1 MNKIEYK
8 NLLFDKVQIKNL
20 YLDNEW
26 YAYTNDEERLYRGIL
41 NSTDC
46 IGAYDDELLVGLI
59 RTVSDGETICYIQ
72 DILILK
78 EYQRK
83 GIGKELMKLIFDQ
96 YTHVRQVVLM
106 TDNNEKTRSF
116 YENIGMVSYD
126 KVDGVG
132 FILKRK

>member
-1 MNKIEYK
+1 MTNIEYK
-8 NLLFDKVQIKNL
+8 NLIFDKQQIKSL

-46 IGAYDDELLVGLI
+46 IGAYDGDLLVGLI
-59 RTVSDGETICYIQ
+59 RTVSDGETICYVQ

-78 EYQRK
+78 KYHRQ
-83 GIGKELMKLIFDQ
+83 GIGKKLMKLIFDK
-96 YTHVRQVVLM
+96 YTHVRQLVLM
-106 TDNNEKTRSF
+106 TDNTEKTRLF

-132 FILKRK
+132 FILKR